1 MGSYRHVLKARGLAP
16 KKSLGQNFLNEP
28 ATAERIAR
36 HTGAGKDDVV
46 LEIGAGMGALTTKL
60 GHLAGQVIAVETD
73 RRITPILRSELLA
86 NGRTNVEVV
95 EADILRVRIPD
106 LVPADS
112 GKIVVA
118 GNLPYH
124 ISSQIIV
131 ALIDNRQIIDRAVIM
146 IQKELAE
153 RLTATPGGKPYGRLT
168 AMLDYCAETRPLMDV
183 GAKQFH
189 PKPKVD
195 STVIGIQFIDPV
207 PFPATDEKFL
217 FSVIKAAFGKRRKTL
232 KNAIAGG
239 GLGISPVII
248 GEALEA
254 ADIDPTRRAET
265 VNAEEFVSLSNEL
278 HVRQEAE
285 SA

>member
-36 HTGAGKDDVV
+36 HTNAGKEDVV
-46 LEIGAGMGALTTKL
+46 LEIGAGMGALTIPL
-60 GHLAGQVIAVETD
+60 AHLAGRVIAVETD
-73 RRITPILRSELLA
+73 RRMSEVLRSELLA
-86 NGRTNVEVV
+86 SGLKNVEVIK
-95 EADILRVRIPD
+95 ADILRVKIPD
-106 LVPADS
+106 LIPEDS
-112 GKIVVA
+112 GKILVA

-131 ALIDNRQIIDRAVIM
+131 ALIDNRHIIDHAVIM

-153 RLTATPGGKPYGRLT
+153 RLTAKPGGKPYGRLT

-195 STVIGIQFIDPV
+195 STVIEIQFHDPV
-207 PFPATDEKFL
+207 PFPAIDEKFH
-217 FSVIKAAFGKRRKTL
+217 FSVIKGAFGKRRKTL
-232 KNAIAGG
+232 KNALAGS
-239 GLGISPVII
+239 GLGIPADVISD
-248 GEALEA
+248 ALA
-254 ADIDPTRRAET
+254 ASEIDPKRRAET
-265 VNAEEFVSLSNEL
+265 LNAEEFVRLSNEL
-278 HVRQEAE
+278 YEQQG
-285 SA
+285 